1 MGRPLVKSAV
11 RALEVLECF
20 SRERTPLTQK
30 QICSSLRYPQSSTTF
45 LLKSMVEV
53 GYICYNRQQRAY
65 FPTPEVLKLALW
77 LEKSDYKFLFGTS
90 VVTEM
95 IYGLRDRTN
104 ETVALST
111 QNDTHVHWHRMLASD
126 LAAEL
131 CIPEGKMYPLT
142 YSSHGWILLS
152 HNPPE
157 QIEKL
162 VRLINWREKDRS
174 RRIDVQAALDRAA
187 QIREQGFVYWRN
199 VHLPGGGS
207 VAMLLPVMVAGRP
220 IAIGIGGPV
229 ARIERKLDEMVAV
242 LRETIEVFGDPI
254 RDAFERNRALNEEP
268 ESPPCDVAVHH

>member
-1 MGRPLVKSAV
+1 
-11 RALEVLECF
+11 
-20 SRERTPLTQK
+20 
-30 QICSSLRYPQSSTTF
+30 
-45 LLKSMVEV
+45 
-53 GYICYNRQQRAY
+53 
-65 FPTPEVLKLALW
+65 
-77 LEKSDYKFLFGTS
+77 
-90 VVTEM
+90 
-95 IYGLRDRTN
+95 
-104 ETVALST
+104 
-111 QNDTHVHWHRMLASD
+111 MLASD